1 MSSRGKGEE
10 CLVCGG
16 ALHGNQRRWLFGR
29 QNKKDG
35 QPQTPSDS
43 LGRGSLSRS
52 SQSSPWG
59 STMSLG
65 STVSLSSLSSP
76 SKAMD
81 LLSVLTHILGQ
92 SVPRGSV
99 RGEFLCGKCVSVL
112 ERVFKFDSVISRVRV
127 LSSERL
133 QKLTQERDKVRQWV
147 RSAYRQRCPQ
157 DFRMRS
163 STSEEDGEGM
173 GNREGYI
180 EMLKENMALSEYECW
195 SEKWDACPYFRR
207 TGKRC
212 TMGKNCEGCD
222 SLRVSDSAYESV
234 CGVPRRLPF
243 QPFSPLALSRDKS
256 QSMPLHWSRVPSL
269 SSSPASLTGSALSLR
284 ASSRTESIQ
293 SLDSLGCRDPF
304 DFPDDLSLLVL
315 RELKGIEGKPVSSP
329 SGSKIPVLGKR
340 EGRYSGEVGQTSSP
354 EVTRVLN
361 FGERENGGEEVDG
374 ETNDIL
380 TELRDEF
387 IPLHRES
394 KTGRV
399 HPAVR
404 QLRGQLDQAMTRI
417 KTLET
422 ELKHGTKTKPEA
434 NVSGP
439 EDWLKFPQK
448 DGGNLLLQSLGHSLL
463 SKDRVIR
470 ECMCLIGKMCVE
482 VGTGTDVA
490 DRLTQALTDNLKQT
504 LSDNKLALEALLSE
518 VSEREKRMESELEAL
533 KKAGRDREKDLSTLN
548 AVLQC
553 NQDIINE
560 LRVELV
566 EKERVQREV
575 QKEREV
581 WRQRD
586 QALTAVLQE
595 KESLLLCLKE
605 ALKSSQKDMQ
615 ALSDSV
621 ISQGVSGGGAEGALA
636 SQLKEKESLV
646 IAWLQDR
653 EEHSAAMFREFS
665 KLTTALQDYQGI
677 VQQQNHSQTV
687 SSLSKQLNDTLND
700 LRESGKE
707 NKEAQRAW
715 RSEMD
720 DKEREERK
728 LRESLEKRDKLIEQ
742 VLLDSEERDH
752 LLKELQQN
760 LLNKFEPMIAVKHT
774 L

>member
-1 MSSRGKGEE
+1 MSSRGKCEG

-16 ALHGNQRRWLFGR
+16 DLHGNQRRWLFGG

-43 LGRGSLSRS
+43 PGRGSISRS

-65 STVSLSSLSSP
+65 STTSLSSLSSP
-76 SKAMD
+76 AKAMD

-92 SVPRGSV
+92 PVPRGSG

-147 RSAYRQRCPQ
+147 RSAYRQRHPQ

-173 GNREGYI
+173 GDREGYN
-180 EMLKENMALSEYECW
+180 EMLKENMALSEYEFW

-212 TMGKNCEGCD
+212 TKGKNCEGCD
-222 SLRVSDSAYESV
+222 FLRVSDSAYESV

-243 QPFSPLALSRDKS
+243 QPFPPLALSRNKS

-269 SSSPASLTGSALSLR
+269 SSSPASLAGSTLSLR

-293 SLDSLGCRDPF
+293 SLDSLDCCDPF
-304 DFPDDLSLLVL
+304 DFPGDLSLLVL
-315 RELKGIEGKPVSSP
+315 RELKGIEGKPVNSP

-340 EGRYSGEVGQTSSP
+340 EGRYSGEVGETSPP

-361 FGERENGGEEVDG
+361 FGERENGGEEVAG
-374 ETNDIL
+374 ESNDVL

-394 KTGRV
+394 NTGRV
-399 HPAVR
+399 HLAVS
-404 QLRGQLDQAMTRI
+404 QLRGQLDQAMARI

-422 ELKHGTKTKPEA
+422 ELKHGTKTKPDT

-439 EDWLKFPQK
+439 KDWIKLPQK
-448 DGGNLLLQSLGHSLL
+448 DGGNFLLQSLGHSLH
-463 SKDRVIR
+463 SRDRVI
-470 ECMCLIGKMCVE
+470 
-482 VGTGTDVA
+482 
-490 DRLTQALTDNLKQT
+490 QQ
-504 LSDNKLALEALLSE
+504 ALEALRSE
-518 VSEREKRMESELEAL
+518 MSEKEKRMESELEAL
-533 KKAGRDREKDLSTLN
+533 QKAGRDREKDLSTLN
-548 AVLQC
+548 TVLQC
-553 NQDIINE
+553 NQYIINE

-566 EKERVQREV
+566 EKEQVQREG
-575 QKEREV
+575 QKEKEV

-586 QALTAVLQE
+586 LALKAVLLE

-605 ALKSSQKDMQ
+605 ALESSQKDMQ
-615 ALSDSV
+615 ALSVSV
-621 ISQGVSGGGAEGALA
+621 ISQGVSGGGAVGALA
-636 SQLKEKESLV
+636 SQLEEKESLV

-653 EEHSAAMFREFS
+653 EEHSATMCREVS

-677 VQQQNHSQTV
+677 VQEQQQNHSQTV
-687 SSLSKQLNDTLND
+687 SSLSKQLNDTRND
-700 LRESGKE
+700 LRERGKE
-707 NKEAQRAW
+707 NKETQRAW
-715 RSEMD
+715 RSEKE
-720 DKEREERK
+720 DKEQEERK

>member
-1 MSSRGKGEE
+1 MSSRGKGEG

-16 ALHGNQRRWLFGR
+16 DLHGNQRRWLFGG

-43 LGRGSLSRS
+43 PGRGSLSRS
-52 SQSSPWG
+52 SQGSPWG

-65 STVSLSSLSSP
+65 STTSLSSLSSP
-76 SKAMD
+76 AKAMD

-92 SVPRGSV
+92 SVPRGSG

-147 RSAYRQRCPQ
+147 RSAYRQRHPQ

-173 GNREGYI
+173 GDREGYN

-212 TMGKNCEGCD
+212 TKGKNCEGCD

-243 QPFSPLALSRDKS
+243 QPFPPLALSRNKS

-269 SSSPASLTGSALSLR
+269 SSSPASLAGSTLSLR

-293 SLDSLGCRDPF
+293 SLDSLDCRDPF
-304 DFPDDLSLLVL
+304 DFPGDLSLLVL
-315 RELKGIEGKPVSSP
+315 RELKGIEGKPVNSP
-329 SGSKIPVLGKR
+329 SGSKIPILGKR
-340 EGRYSGEVGQTSSP
+340 EGRYSGEVGETSP
-354 EVTRVLN
+354 PKVTRVLN

-374 ETNDIL
+374 ETNDVL

-394 KTGRV
+394 NTGRV
-399 HPAVR
+399 HLAVR
-404 QLRGQLDQAMTRI
+404 QLRGQLDQAMARI

-422 ELKHGTKTKPEA
+422 ELKHGTKTKPDT

-439 EDWLKFPQK
+439 EDWIKLPQK
-448 DGGNLLLQSLGHSLL
+448 DGGNLLLQSLGHSLH
-463 SKDRVIR
+463 SRDRVI
-470 ECMCLIGKMCVE
+470 
-482 VGTGTDVA
+482 
-490 DRLTQALTDNLKQT
+490 Q
-504 LSDNKLALEALLSE
+504 LALGALRSE
-518 VSEREKRMESELEAL
+518 MSEKEKRMESELEAL

-548 AVLQC
+548 TVLQC

-566 EKERVQREV
+566 EKERGHREV

-586 QALTAVLQE
+586 QALKAVLQE
-595 KESLLLCLKE
+595 KESLLLCLKQ
-605 ALKSSQKDMQ
+605 ALESSQKDMQ

-621 ISQGVSGGGAEGALA
+621 ISQGVSGGGAERALA

-653 EEHSAAMFREFS
+653 EEHSATMCREVS
-665 KLTTALQDYQGI
+665 KLTTALQDYQSI
-677 VQQQNHSQTV
+677 VQEQQQNHSQTV
-687 SSLSKQLNDTLND
+687 SSLSKQLNETAND
-700 LRESGKE
+700 LRERGKE
-707 NKEAQRAW
+707 NKETQRAW
-715 RSEMD
+715 RSEKE
-720 DKEREERK
+720 DKEREERN

>member
-1 MSSRGKGEE
+1 MSSRGKGEG
-10 CLVCGG
+10 CRVCGG
-16 ALHGNQRRWLFGR
+16 DLQGNQRRWLFGG

-43 LGRGSLSRS
+43 LGRGNLSRS

-65 STVSLSSLSSP
+65 STTSLSSLSSP
-76 SKAMD
+76 AKAMD
-81 LLSVLTHILGQ
+81 LLSVLTHILGR
-92 SVPRGSV
+92 SVPRGSG

-147 RSAYRQRCPQ
+147 RSAYRQRHPQ

-163 STSEEDGEGM
+163 STSEEDGDGM
-173 GNREGYI
+173 GDKDGYM

-212 TMGKNCEGCD
+212 SKGKNCEGCD

-269 SSSPASLTGSALSLR
+269 SSSPASLAGSTLSLR
-284 ASSRTESIQ
+284 GSSRTESIQ

-329 SGSKIPVLGKR
+329 PGSKIPVLGKR
-340 EGRYSGEVGQTSSP
+340 EGRYLGEVGETSSP

-374 ETNDIL
+374 ETNDVL

-394 KTGRV
+394 TSGRV
-399 HPAVR
+399 HLAVR
-404 QLRGQLDQAMTRI
+404 QLRGQLDQAMARI

-422 ELKHGTKTKPEA
+422 ELEHGTKTKPDT
-434 NVSGP
+434 NVNGP
-439 EDWLKFPQK
+439 EDWLKLPQK
-448 DGGNLLLQSLGHSLL
+448 DGGNFLLHSLGHSLH
-463 SKDRVIR
+463 SRDRVIQ
-470 ECMCLIGKMCVE
+470 ECMGLIRMMSVE

-504 LSDNKLALEALLSE
+504 LSDNKQALETLRSE
-518 VSEREKRMESELEAL
+518 MSEKKRMESELEAL
-533 KKAGRDREKDLSTLN
+533 KKAGRDREKDLYTLN
-548 AVLQC
+548 TVLQC

-586 QALTAVLQE
+586 QALTALLEE

-605 ALKSSQKDMQ
+605 ALESSQKDMQ

-621 ISQGVSGGGAEGALA
+621 ISQGVSGGGAEGSSGLSA
-636 SQLKEKESLV
+636 EGEGEPGESL
-646 IAWLQDR
+646 ATGQR
-653 EEHSAAMFREFS
+653 
-665 KLTTALQDYQGI
+665 G
-677 VQQQNHSQTV
+677 
-687 SSLSKQLNDTLND
+687 
-700 LRESGKE
+700 
-707 NKEAQRAW
+707 AQRHHVPGGLEAH
-715 RSEMD
+715 RRPAGLSGHGAGATA
-720 DKEREERK
+720 
-728 LRESLEKRDKLIEQ
+728 ES
-742 VLLDSEERDH
+742 
-752 LLKELQQN
+752 
-760 LLNKFEPMIAVKHT
+760 
-774 L
+774 

>member
-16 ALHGNQRRWLFGR
+16 DLHGNQRRWLFGR

-92 SVPRGSV
+92 SVSRGSG

-133 QKLTQERDKVRQWV
+133 QKLIQERDKVRQWV
-147 RSAYRQRCPQ
+147 RSAYRQRHPQ

-163 STSEEDGEGM
+163 STREEDGEGM
-173 GNREGYI
+173 GDREGYI

-329 SGSKIPVLGKR
+329 LGSKIPVLGKR
-340 EGRYSGEVGQTSSP
+340 EGRYSGEVGETSSP
-354 EVTRVLN
+354 EVTRVLD
-361 FGERENGGEEVDG
+361 FGEQNGGEEADG
-374 ETNDIL
+374 ETNDVL

-394 KTGRV
+394 NTGRV
-399 HPAVR
+399 HLAVR

-422 ELKHGTKTKPEA
+422 ELKHGTKTKPET

-439 EDWLKFPQK
+439 EDWLKFPEK
-448 DGGNLLLQSLGHSLL
+448 DGGNLLLQSLGHSLH
-463 SKDRVIR
+463 SRDRVI
-470 ECMCLIGKMCVE
+470 
-482 VGTGTDVA
+482 
-490 DRLTQALTDNLKQT
+490 Q
-504 LSDNKLALEALLSE
+504 LALEALLSE

-548 AVLQC
+548 TVLQC

-605 ALKSSQKDMQ
+605 ALESSQKDMQ

-621 ISQGVSGGGAEGALA
+621 ISQGVSGGGPEGALA

-653 EEHSAAMFREFS
+653 EEHSATMCQEFS
-665 KLTTALQDYQGI
+665 KLATALQDYQGI
-677 VQQQNHSQTV
+677 VQEQQQNHSQAV
-687 SSLSKQLNDTLND
+687 SSLSKQLKDTLND
-700 LRESGKE
+700 LRERGKE

-715 RSEMD
+715 RSEKD

-728 LRESLEKRDKLIEQ
+728 LRGSLEKRDKLIEQ

>member
-1 MSSRGKGEE
+1 MQRRIFSALFQQNIEDHYFLAPPCTMSSRGKGEE

-16 ALHGNQRRWLFGR
+16 DLHGNQRRWLFGR

-92 SVPRGSV
+92 SVPRGSG

-180 EMLKENMALSEYECW
+180 EMLKENMVLSEYECW

-269 SSSPASLTGSALSLR
+269 SSSPASLTGSTLSLR

-304 DFPDDLSLLVL
+304 DFPGDLSLLVL

-340 EGRYSGEVGQTSSP
+340 EGRYLGEVGETSSP

-374 ETNDIL
+374 ETNDVL

-394 KTGRV
+394 NTGRV
-399 HPAVR
+399 HLAVR

-463 SKDRVIR
+463 SRDRVIR
-470 ECMCLIGKMCVE
+470 
-482 VGTGTDVA
+482 
-490 DRLTQALTDNLKQT
+490 
-504 LSDNKLALEALLSE
+504 LALEALLSE

-566 EKERVQREV
+566 EKSRVQREV

-653 EEHSAAMFREFS
+653 EEHSAAMCREFS

-677 VQQQNHSQTV
+677 VQEQQQNHSQTV

-760 LLNKFEPMIAVKHT
+760 LLNKLEPMIAVKHT

>member
-1 MSSRGKGEE
+1 
-10 CLVCGG
+10 
-16 ALHGNQRRWLFGR
+16 
-29 QNKKDG
+29 
-35 QPQTPSDS
+35 
-43 LGRGSLSRS
+43 
-52 SQSSPWG
+52 
-59 STMSLG
+59 MSLG

-92 SVPRGSV
+92 SVPRGSG

-147 RSAYRQRCPQ
+147 RSAYRQRCRQ
-157 DFRMRS
+157 DFRMKS

-173 GNREGYI
+173 GNREGYN

-212 TMGKNCEGCD
+212 RMGKNCEGCD

-284 ASSRTESIQ
+284 ASSRAESIQ

-329 SGSKIPVLGKR
+329 SGSKIPILGKR
-340 EGRYSGEVGQTSSP
+340 EGRYSGEVGETSSP

-394 KTGRV
+394 NTGRV
-399 HPAVR
+399 HLAVR

-463 SKDRVIR
+463 SRDRVIR
-470 ECMCLIGKMCVE
+470 ECMCLIRKMCVE

-518 VSEREKRMESELEAL
+518 VCEREKRMESELEAL

-560 LRVELV
+560 LRLELV

-653 EEHSAAMFREFS
+653 EEHSAAMCREFS

-677 VQQQNHSQTV
+677 VQEQQQNHSQTV
-687 SSLSKQLNDTLND
+687 SSLSKQLND

-760 LLNKFEPMIAVKHT
+760 LLNKLEPMIAVKHT

>member
-1 MSSRGKGEE
+1 MSSRGKGEG

-16 ALHGNQRRWLFGR
+16 DLHGNQRRWLFGG

-43 LGRGSLSRS
+43 PGRGSLSRS
-52 SQSSPWG
+52 SQRSPWG

-65 STVSLSSLSSP
+65 STTSLSSLSSP
-76 SKAMD
+76 AKAMD

-92 SVPRGSV
+92 SVPRGSG

-147 RSAYRQRCPQ
+147 RSAYRQRHPQ

-173 GNREGYI
+173 GDREGYN

-212 TMGKNCEGCD
+212 TKGKNCEGCD

-243 QPFSPLALSRDKS
+243 QPFPPLALSRNKS

-269 SSSPASLTGSALSLR
+269 SSSPASLAGSTLSLR

-293 SLDSLGCRDPF
+293 SLDSLDCRDPF
-304 DFPDDLSLLVL
+304 DFPGDLSLLVL
-315 RELKGIEGKPVSSP
+315 RELKGIEGKPVNSP
-329 SGSKIPVLGKR
+329 SGSKIPILGKR
-340 EGRYSGEVGQTSSP
+340 EGRYSGEVGETSPP

-374 ETNDIL
+374 ETNDVL

-394 KTGRV
+394 NTGRV
-399 HPAVR
+399 HLAVR
-404 QLRGQLDQAMTRI
+404 QLRGQLDQAMARI

-422 ELKHGTKTKPEA
+422 ELKHGTKTKPDT

-439 EDWLKFPQK
+439 EDWIKLPQK
-448 DGGNLLLQSLGHSLL
+448 DGGNLLLQSLGHSLH
-463 SKDRVIR
+463 SRDRVI
-470 ECMCLIGKMCVE
+470 
-482 VGTGTDVA
+482 
-490 DRLTQALTDNLKQT
+490 Q
-504 LSDNKLALEALLSE
+504 LALEALRSE
-518 VSEREKRMESELEAL
+518 MSEKEKRMESELEAL

-548 AVLQC
+548 TVLQC

-566 EKERVQREV
+566 EKERGHREV

-586 QALTAVLQE
+586 QALKAILQE
-595 KESLLLCLKE
+595 KESLLLCLKQ
-605 ALKSSQKDMQ
+605 ALEISQKDMQ

-653 EEHSAAMFREFS
+653 EEHSATMCREVS

-677 VQQQNHSQTV
+677 VQEQQQNHSQTV
-687 SSLSKQLNDTLND
+687 SSLSKQLNETAND
-700 LRESGKE
+700 LRERGKE
-707 NKEAQRAW
+707 NKETQRAW
-715 RSEMD
+715 RSEKE